1 MMFGNART
9 MLWKGGNISTR
20 TTSILGTTLRHCSGA
35 SIDTEWHQYQK
46 WHLGFQEI
54 SVPTYDDKV
63 MPLNQIA
70 SISTQP
76 DGSFKVLPWDPA
88 STGRSIRQQL
98 HERAGLGLNVLSGTD
113 DQIFLVLSAEEEA
126 VLQEKVT
133 LAEKNENE
141 YTTKA
146 HQKREKKTKRQTS
159 RLQIHEILDTFA
171 WSELPI
177 AAQNFYLD
185 LGWSQV

>member
-1 MMFGNART
+1 MNVRDWVWYVIGC
-9 MLWKGGNISTR
+9 MLN
-20 TTSILGTTLRHCSGA
+20 
-35 SIDTEWHQYQK
+35 
-46 WHLGFQEI
+46 
-54 SVPTYDDKV
+54 PTYEFS
-63 MPLNQIA
+63 NQ
-70 SISTQP
+70 
-76 DGSFKVLPWDPA
+76 
-88 STGRSIRQQL
+88 
-98 HERAGLGLNVLSGTD
+98 NVLSGTD

-133 LAEKNENE
+133 FAEKVENE
-141 YTTKA
+141 YTAKA